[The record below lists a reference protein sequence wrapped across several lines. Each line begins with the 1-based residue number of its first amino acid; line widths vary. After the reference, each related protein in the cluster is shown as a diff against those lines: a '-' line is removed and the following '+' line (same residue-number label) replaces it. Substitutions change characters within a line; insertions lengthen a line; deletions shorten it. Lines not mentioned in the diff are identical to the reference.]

1 MSGDTNSLFLHG
13 PSALVRLVLLGLLS
27 IVLMTADHRLN
38 YLGSVRSAL
47 SLVVYPLHIVAAF
60 PPRAWEWASETFAT
74 RKHLLEEN
82 EHLRASH
89 LLLEVRMQRHAALEA
104 ENQRLRELLGS
115 TTHVSG
121 RMLISELISV
131 DLDPYR
137 HEVVVNKGGRDGV
150 FEGQP
155 VLDSRGVMGQVVR
168 VGPLSSTV
176 LMITDPSHALP
187 VQINRT
193 GERTVAVGTG
203 DLRLLR
209 LPYLPNNVDLREG
222 DLLVTSGLGDRFPAG
237 YPVGVITEISHDP
250 GEPFA
255 RVVAVPTAHLA
266 RIREALLLWPPGRP
280 AESVT
285 PDDDASGAVPDDEK
299 SLTPGGGNADAAPSE
314 DAPEDPEKTEVVA
327 PNGAAVSDRKP
338 STPAQA
344 DADGTRDGED
354 R

>member
-13 PSALVRLVLLGLLS
+13 PSALVRLILLGLLS

-38 YLGSVRSAL
+38 YLGAVRSTLA
-47 SLVVYPLHIVAAF
+47 LVVYPLQIVAAF
-60 PPRAWEWASETFAT
+60 PPRAWDWVGETFAS
-74 RKHLLEEN
+74 RDQLLAEN
-82 EHLRASH
+82 ERLRTSH

-115 TTHVSG
+115 TTQVSG
-121 RMLISELISV
+121 RMLISELMSV

-137 HEVVVNKGGRDGV
+137 HEVLVNKGSQDGV

-155 VLDSRGVMGQVVR
+155 VLDALGVMGQVVR
-168 VGPLSSTV
+168 VTPLNSTV

-237 YPVGVITEISHDP
+237 YPVAVINAISHDP

-255 RVVAVPTAHLA
+255 RVTALPTAHLA
-266 RIREALLLWPPGRP
+266 RIREALLLWPTSRKNTAVVVPADAVAEGADQPIVADVTTAQPAQPAEP

-285 PDDDASGAVPDDEK
+285 PATAPQSAT
-299 SLTPGGGNADAAPSE
+299 TPDAAAE
-314 DAPEDPEKTEVVA
+314 T
-327 PNGAAVSDRKP
+327 
-338 STPAQA
+338 
-344 DADGTRDGED
+344 DGEG